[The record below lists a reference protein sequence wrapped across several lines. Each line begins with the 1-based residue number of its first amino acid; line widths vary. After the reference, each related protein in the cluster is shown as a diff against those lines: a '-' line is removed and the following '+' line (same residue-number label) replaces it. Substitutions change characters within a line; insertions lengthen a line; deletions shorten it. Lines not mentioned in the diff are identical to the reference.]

1 MKSALSKRQIEAFT
15 LTSGELEGLSVTEAA
30 AKMGV
35 SVQAVNRLLKRAE
48 ERCPQLFPTLTKQ
61 EAHVRDLM
69 DKDGLSNLE
78 IAMKLGLSLQ
88 RISQISMSIDD
99 KLGRRD
105 QPIVMERYESHL
117 DYKVVRKF

>member
-1 MKSALSKRQIEAFT
+1 MKSALSKRQIEAYK
-15 LTSGELEGLSVTEAA
+15 LTSGELEGFSVTEAA

-48 ERCPQLFPTLTKQ
+48 ERCPRLFPTLTKQ
-61 EAHVRDLM
+61 EARVRDMM
-69 DKDGLSNLE
+69 DTDGLSNSA
-78 IAMKLGLSLQ
+78 IAIKLDVSLQ
-88 RISQISMSIDD
+88 RVSQISVSIDD

-117 DYKVVRKF
+117 DSKVVRRF